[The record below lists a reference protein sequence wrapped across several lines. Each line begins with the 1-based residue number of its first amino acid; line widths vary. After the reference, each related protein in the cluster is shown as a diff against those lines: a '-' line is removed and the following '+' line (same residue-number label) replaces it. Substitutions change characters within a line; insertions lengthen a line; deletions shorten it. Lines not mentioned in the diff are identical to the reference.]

1 MDGPVGFEIDER
13 GRGSPVGDEAIVKE
27 RCDQDEV
34 HRVHDADFGVSKNLG
49 PEGYE
54 SILTRP

>member
-34 HRVHDADFGVSKNLG
+34 HRVHDGDRDNRSLN
-49 PEGYE
+49 
-54 SILTRP
+54 R